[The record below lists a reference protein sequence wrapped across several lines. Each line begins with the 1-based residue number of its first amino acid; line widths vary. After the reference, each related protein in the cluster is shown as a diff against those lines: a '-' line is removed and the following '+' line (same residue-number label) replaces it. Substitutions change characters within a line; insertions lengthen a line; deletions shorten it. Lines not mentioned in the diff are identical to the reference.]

1 MHESNSIKSTESFG
15 REYFEELVSRSFFQ
29 HSADD
34 ISRYVMHDLINDVDT
49 SVRGEFFCTLDD
61 KVGHKAS
68 KKSLQKLF
76 VVNMNEVNTLG
87 IEFLA
92 STNSFHGIAF
102 PFLEVLQFHNT
113 QGWEKWSTSGGDN
126 DRSAKS
132 FPRFHEISIDIFD
145 LPHSARIPS
154 NIKII
159 DMCGCEK
166 MEESWLLNNMLSS
179 PGTLVI
185 RSNVR

>member
-68 KKSLQKLF
+68 KKVTDYSFDRLTELTLRGYRSCTYLPMLGHLQSLQKLF

-132 FPRFHEISIDIFD
+132 FPRLHEISID
-145 LPHSARIPS
+145 
-154 NIKII
+154 
-159 DMCGCEK
+159 
-166 MEESWLLNNMLSS
+166 
-179 PGTLVI
+179 V
-185 RSNVR
+185 VRNSMKCHLI